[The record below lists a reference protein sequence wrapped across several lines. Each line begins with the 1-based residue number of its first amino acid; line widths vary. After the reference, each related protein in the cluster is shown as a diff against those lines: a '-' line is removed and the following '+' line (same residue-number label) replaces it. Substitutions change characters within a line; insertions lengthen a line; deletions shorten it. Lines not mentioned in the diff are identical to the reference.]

1 MRPSLK
7 LHVIIAAAAVAAIAG
22 SAVGAGA
29 GWLRRKT
36 G

>member
-22 SAVGAGA
+22 SAVGAGSVGVDA
-29 GWLRRKT
+29 T
-36 G
+36 T